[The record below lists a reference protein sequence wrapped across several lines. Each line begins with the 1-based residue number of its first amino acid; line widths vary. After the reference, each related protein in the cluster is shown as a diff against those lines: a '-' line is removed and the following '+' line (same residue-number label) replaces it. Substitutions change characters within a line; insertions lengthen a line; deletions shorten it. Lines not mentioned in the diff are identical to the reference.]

1 MKSPDEEEAKRV
13 KVSEKMPSRERLDI
27 NQSSES
33 IVDHKK
39 LKIFEKVFSLLLI
52 DQEQTY
58 VPLIHPAT
66 INYWH
71 LPF

>member
-66 INYWH
+66 INY
-71 LPF
+71 